1 MNDQVTAQ
9 DETQVTQV
17 VDTADQVSGDE
28 QNVAPVAEAEDDF
41 EVNLPD
47 DLSYDHLERIKQ
59 TATTAQRARLEK
71 ERAADVNT
79 VKVLV
84 AKHGL
89 KWGDIK
95 PEAGTRSATSK
106 VAAKYRDPETG
117 KEWSGRGKAPVW
129 IRDHEDRTPFA
140 IS

>member
-1 MNDQVTAQ
+1 MNDQITAQ
-9 DETQVTQV
+9 E
-17 VDTADQVSGDE
+17 E
-28 QNVAPVAEAEDDF
+28 LEVAEVVNADDEGWGEGENVTYPTEPEDDF

-59 TATTAQRARLEK
+59 TATNAQRARLEK

-89 KWGDIK
+89 KWADVK

-117 KEWSGRGKAPVW
+117 KEWSGRGKAPLW
-129 IRDHEDRTPFA
+129 IRDHEDRTPFM

>member
-1 MNDQVTAQ
+1 MNDHVTAQ
-9 DETQVTQV
+9 EELEVTEV
-17 VDTADQVSGDE
+17 VNTAEEISEDE
-28 QNVAPVAEAEDDF
+28 QNVAAVDEAEDDF

-79 VKVLV
+79 VKVLI

-89 KWGDIK
+89 KWRDIK

-117 KEWSGRGKAPVW
+117 KEWSGRGKAPLW
-129 IRDHEDRTPFA
+129 IRDHEDRTPFM